1 MCKVI
6 HHHNSMSV
14 PWQGQDGHLN
24 PREPAAECPEEP
36 AVPAAGARQH
46 PEGAARGAAPPAAA
60 LHRYHPWESLLPT
73 SAGKA
78 QQHKPTSRV
87 DVGSSVCISWQTG

>member
-1 MCKVI
+1 MCKVT
-6 HHHNSMSV
+6 HCHNSMSV

-24 PREPAAECPEEP
+24 PGEPAAECPEEP

-60 LHRYHPWESLLPT
+60 LHRYPFLGGAASHFSTETQQQSPP
-73 SAGKA
+73 AGW
-78 QQHKPTSRV
+78 
-87 DVGSSVCISWQTG
+87 I